1 MRGRKNGESTGMSGV
16 EHFWDELESECNIKL
31 PGIYKM
37 TLRLLAMENMR
48 PEMVISF
55 NQARV
60 HLLSL
65 TDINNVCWI

>member
-37 TLRLLAMENMR
+37 TLTKT
-48 PEMVISF
+48 
-55 NQARV
+55 
-60 HLLSL
+60 LS
-65 TDINNVCWI
+65 NGEYEA